1 MELLPETVL
10 PAGFDLFRETAC
22 VSSGLAA
29 SSVGAGVPQ
38 EPAGGVGRID
48 VRSIWERGGF
58 PPRFTTRLHVRALG
72 GRPSSAAPPPPEW
85 VRARGFRPLRPPG
98 PRPLASLTCPTVWSL
113 AGHCLVLPAA
123 PSTRRRVRSDV
134 AEENMYPLYVF
145 ILRLKSSDE
154 LSSAQ
159 A

>member
-1 MELLPETVL
+1 M
-10 PAGFDLFRETAC
+10 
-22 VSSGLAA
+22 
-29 SSVGAGVPQ
+29 
-38 EPAGGVGRID
+38 GRID
-48 VRSIWERGGF
+48 VRSIWERGEF
-58 PPRFTTRLHVRALG
+58 PPPFYDASPGSGPRRSALLG
-72 GRPSSAAPPPPEW
+72 GRPSSAAPPPPVW